1 MSQIRVDDIISS
13 AGAEPVMF
21 PHGLEIA
28 AGYALT
34 ANQMNITGVCT
45 ATNFTGDGSAIT
57 NLPGVDASRTIA
69 LGVIA

>member
-1 MSQIRVDDIISS
+1 
-13 AGAEPVMF
+13 MF